1 MIASN
6 SDMGMRLG
14 IRHSLFVVIA
24 TLLYVFCRN
33 SASIMARL
41 RQNDLKKFHYI
52 STMLVCRYSDTKKIS
67 RHGDLCQP
75 LLLAASTIPSRLN
88 VPKRTLRFGPDR
100 IDKPWGFGY
109 DRRNS
114 PMLAVAGCRP
124 VAPSRHGTL
133 LCSRWPMNIIQ
144 ELEREQ
150 MSAVTMKRA
159 VPEFGPGDT
168 VRVMVKVIE
177 GDNVRTQAY
186 EGVVI
191 GRSGAGVNENFTVRK
206 ISYGEGVE
214 RVFPVY
220 SPYIAEIEVLR
231 RGKVRRA
238 KLYYLRGRR
247 GKSARI
253 PERSDARA
261 RRLNAQWK
269 GFKKQKGEP
278 DDLTTIKGIDADLAA
293 RLRQLNCIKLEQ
305 IANLS
310 DDDIANIDETLQ
322 LDGRIERDDWIA
334 QAQDLVAEAAAAEVP
349 AEEEEPKS

>member
-1 MIASN
+1 
-6 SDMGMRLG
+6 
-14 IRHSLFVVIA
+14 
-24 TLLYVFCRN
+24 
-33 SASIMARL
+33 
-41 RQNDLKKFHYI
+41 
-52 STMLVCRYSDTKKIS
+52 
-67 RHGDLCQP
+67 
-75 LLLAASTIPSRLN
+75 
-88 VPKRTLRFGPDR
+88 
-100 IDKPWGFGY
+100 
-109 DRRNS
+109 
-114 PMLAVAGCRP
+114 
-124 VAPSRHGTL
+124 
-133 LCSRWPMNIIQ
+133 MNIIH

-150 MSAVTMKRA
+150 MSAVTSKRA

-191 GRSGAGVNENFTVRK
+191 GRAGSGINENFTVRK

-253 PERSDARA
+253 AERSDARA

-278 DDLTTIKGIDADLAA
+278 DDLTQIKGIDADLAA

-322 LDGRIERDDWIA
+322 LNGRIEKEDWVG
-334 QAQDLVAEAAAAEVP
+334 QAQSLVAEAAAAEVP
-349 AEEEEPKS
+349 AEEEEQKG

>member
-1 MIASN
+1 
-6 SDMGMRLG
+6 
-14 IRHSLFVVIA
+14 
-24 TLLYVFCRN
+24 
-33 SASIMARL
+33 
-41 RQNDLKKFHYI
+41 
-52 STMLVCRYSDTKKIS
+52 
-67 RHGDLCQP
+67 
-75 LLLAASTIPSRLN
+75 
-88 VPKRTLRFGPDR
+88 
-100 IDKPWGFGY
+100 
-109 DRRNS
+109 
-114 PMLAVAGCRP
+114 
-124 VAPSRHGTL
+124 
-133 LCSRWPMNIIQ
+133 MNIIQ

-150 MSAVTMKRA
+150 MSAITAKRG

-168 VRVMVKVIE
+168 VKVMVKVIE

-253 PERSDARA
+253 PERADARA

-269 GFKKQKGEP
+269 GFKKPKGEP
-278 DDLTTIKGIDADLAA
+278 DDLTQIKGIDADLAA

-322 LDGRIERDDWIA
+322 LNGRIEKDDWIE
-334 QAQDLVAEAAAAEVP
+334 QAQKLVAEAAAAEVP
-349 AEEEEPKS
+349 AEEEEKKA